1 LTKIYTSNV
10 CEWVADRFMREY
22 NKKAAK
28 NREICL
34 MHLLPANTTPKTR
47 SMPEEVIY
55 EDVT

>member
-1 LTKIYTSNV
+1 MALRKKKTNSIAPLK
-10 CEWVADRFMREY
+10 A

>member
-1 LTKIYTSNV
+1 
-10 CEWVADRFMREY
+10 MREY